1 MSVIRLPWTAP
12 APAHLCG
19 GCVSFGNFDG
29 AHRGHAELA
38 RAARRLAG
46 SGPAVL
52 VTFDPPPVT
61 LLRPE
66 LPPRLPLT
74 TLETRARRLE
84 AAGATA
90 AVALEAD
97 AGLFALSAEGF
108 LDRIVLGVFGAASV
122 VEGYDFRFGKAREGD
137 AAKRRELCGARG
149 VAVEIVPPLL
159 DGGEPVSSSRVRRA
173 LTAGDV
179 VTAAR
184 LLGRPYSVS
193 GVVGRG
199 AARGRTIGFPT
210 ANLEGVAT
218 LLPADGV
225 YAGRAILPAGGAYAA
240 AVNLGPNPTFGEGA
254 RKLEIH
260 LLDFTGDLYDALL
273 ALEFRQLLRGTRPF
287 AGRNELVEQLRRDVA
302 EVRELA
308 LEWGTP

>member
-12 APAHLCG
+12 APAHLRG

-38 RAARRLAG
+38 RAARRL
-46 SGPAVL
+46 SGGMPAVL

-74 TLETRARRLE
+74 TLEARARLLG

-90 AVALEAD
+90 AVVLGAD
-97 AGLFALSAEGF
+97 AELLSLNPAGF
-108 LDRIVLGVFGAASV
+108 IDRIVLGVFGASSV
-122 VEGYDFRFGKAREGD
+122 VEGYDFRFGQARAGD
-137 AAKRRELCGARG
+137 TSTLRELCDARG
-149 VAVEIVPPLL
+149 IGVEIVPPLL
-159 DGGEPVSSSRVRRA
+159 DEDEPVSSSRVRRA

-179 VTAAR
+179 ATAAR

-193 GVVGRG
+193 GMVGRG

-210 ANLEGVAT
+210 ANLDGVAT

-225 YAGRAILPAGGAYAA
+225 YAGRATLPTGQVHAA

-260 LLDFTGDLYDALL
+260 LLDFAGDLYDSPL
-273 ALEFRQLLRGTRPF
+273 ALEFRQFLRGTRPF
-287 AGRNELVEQLRRDVA
+287 AGRDELVEQLRRDVA

>member
-12 APAHLCG
+12 APAHLRG

-29 AHRGHAELA
+29 AHRGHSELA

-46 SGPAVL
+46 GGPAVL

-74 TLETRARRLE
+74 TLVERARLLE
-84 AAGATA
+84 AAGAMA
-90 AVALEAD
+90 AVVIEAD
-97 AGLFALSAEGF
+97 AGLFALSATEF
-108 LDRIVLGVFGAASV
+108 IDRIVLGVFGATSV
-122 VEGYDFRFGKAREGD
+122 VEGYDFRFGKAREGTT
-137 AAKRRELCGARG
+137 ATLRELCAARG
-149 VAVEIVPPLL
+149 VAAEIVPPLL
-159 DGGEPVSSSRVRRA
+159 DGGEPVSSSRIRAA

-179 VTAAR
+179 ATAAR
-184 LLGRPYSVS
+184 LLGRPYSVA

-210 ANLEGVAT
+210 ANLVGVPT

-225 YAGRAILPAGGAYAA
+225 YAGRVALPTGVSYAA

-254 RKLEIH
+254 CKLEIH
-260 LLDFTGDLYDALL
+260 LLDFAGDLYDSPLT
-273 ALEFRQLLRGTRPF
+273 LEFRAQLRGVRPF
-287 AGRNELVEQLRRDVA
+287 AGRDELIQQLWRDVA